1 MVRLASHIPAT
12 TGHNFLNIRGGIT
25 MKNIETLDAKTLH
38 QNRKVMYYE
47 ADSYRQSFID
57 PTTGLI
63 DSKYAESRVC
73 PVCGS
78 GDHRIIFQKNGGIY
92 VACDECSMI
101 FLNPVFKDEDLVRYY
116 QNNNSSQ
123 ALAHDSESEFYRRIY
138 SAGLK
143 LIAAVKAEGSILDI
157 GCSSGFFLDVAKENK
172 YVTHGVELNK
182 LEVEIARSKGHPVW
196 DKPLDQI
203 KSENT
208 FDIITLWDV
217 FEHIKDGTSYLKDL
231 RSRLRKDGLVFLQIP
246 SADALAAR
254 VMRERCNMFDG
265 LEHVNL
271 YSLRTIT
278 KTATDAGFKV
288 QAVSSVIDELKPVL
302 NFLAYEDPYNG
313 SFNPRDDFD
322 FLTSDLIQQKL
333 LGYKLQVVLSVL

>member
-1 MVRLASHIPAT
+1 
-12 TGHNFLNIRGGIT
+12 

-38 QNRKVMYYE
+38 QNRKAMYYE

-63 DSKYAESRVC
+63 DSKYVENRVC

-92 VACDECSMI
+92 VTCDGCSMI
-101 FLNPVFKDEDLVRYY
+101 FLNPVFKDEHLVRYY
-116 QNNNSSQ
+116 QNNNCNQ

-138 SAGLK
+138 STGLE

-157 GCSSGFFLDVAKENK
+157 GCSSGLFLDVAKENK
-172 YVTHGVELNK
+172 YVTHGIELNK
-182 LEVEIARSKGHPVW
+182 VEVEIARSKGHPVW
-196 DKPLDQI
+196 DKPLDQC
-203 KSENT
+203 KSKNT

-217 FEHIKDGTSYLKDL
+217 FEHIKDGASYLKDL

-288 QAVSSVIDELKPVL
+288 QAASSVIDELKPVL
-302 NFLAYEDPYNG
+302 NFLQYEDPYNG
-313 SFNPRDDFD
+313 SFNARDDFD
-322 FLTSDLIQQKL
+322 FLTPDLIQRKL